1 MRKKWNFEVK
11 GHSVKVVNSWL
22 HGMKLYVDGDF
33 KDHDR
38 SFFAF
43 GGEVLL
49 STNLGEAGILEIE
62 PKAFVTVEID
72 VYLASDG
79 KRQQVFSS
87 TKRLSLSEQRN
98 AKNV

>member
-1 MRKKWNFEVK
+1 MRETWSFEVK
-11 GHSVKVVNSWL
+11 GHSIKVVNSWL

-49 STNLGEAGILEIE
+49 STNLGDLGILEIE
-62 PKAFVTVEID
+62 PRAFFTVEID
-72 VYLASDG
+72 VYLASYG
-79 KRQQVFSS
+79 KRQPVFSS
-87 TKRLSLSEQRN
+87 TKRLSLSQQRDIR
-98 AKNV
+98 

>member
-11 GHSVKVVNSWL
+11 GHSVKVVNSWFY
-22 HGMKLYVDGDF
+22 GMKLYVDGDF

-98 AKNV
+98 AKKV